1 MAEASIE
8 TAAKARAVSEA
19 REHALEQSEEQRR
32 RVEAEVA
39 ARVAEVT
46 RVAVKGTRRGV
57 HGEPWRWA
65 GRLRH
70 IG

>member
-19 REHALEQSEEQRR
+19 RAHALEWSEEQRR

-46 RVAVKGTRRGV
+46 RAAELARAEAYTESRGV
-57 HGEPWRWA
+57 WR
-65 GRLRH
+65 G
-70 IG
+70 G